1 MNRNEYPPL
10 PKAEEDALITRAMH
24 GDAQAAAE
32 MNARYRGL
40 IIRESRASY
49 LRNAALSADAENI
62 AALAFVEALHDYDPQ
77 HGAPFAAFA
86 KTRIHTAL
94 YTEFR
99 RKRRHWQ
106 RTRDAPAH
114 RAGEEDPVPSLF
126 QRSYPA
132 PHRGPARHIRRGS
145 EQEQGEPSA
154 KTARGSGCSSCN
166 AV

>member
-99 RKRRHWQ
+99 RERRLWE
-106 RTRDAPAH
+106 RTSHPEQDADCPLYPSDASDDK
-114 RAGEEDPVPSLF
+114 APV
-126 QRSYPA
+126 
-132 PHRGPARHIRRGS
+132 GS
-145 EQEQGEPSA
+145 VRVG
-154 KTARGSGCSSCN
+154 GL
-166 AV
+166 